1 MKASPAKPWILGVS
15 SGFHNGA
22 ACLLKGDEIVVAMQE
37 ERLSRIKRDAI
48 RINQPSLAVQYCLD
62 TARIGVGQLDLIVDC
77 TISLPV
83 GFQSDNVLPGSLLH
97 DAADKVEILSIP
109 HHLGHAVSAFAT
121 SGFRESAVLVIDGG
135 GSFGWQLPVRERR
148 SALVYDDSMCEHI
161 SIYLATEYGVE
172 PVEKH
177 MSFMPYLWE
186 SGRQRMRSFASLGH
200 MYSSVALQIFG
211 DYLEAG
217 KVMGLAPYAQ
227 PSIPIPEFFE
237 YDAGVFRFSDRIL
250 KRFGYAETWPAR
262 QDEYQNLAASVQR
275 ALEYAL
281 SAVVTK
287 IEGMSRSR
295 QLCYAGGVALNS
307 VANHKTFRRARFA
320 DVHIIPAAEDNGVA
334 IGAAYHGLSVL
345 TGRYRSRRLRSD
357 CLGRDY
363 STDEMR
369 GVVEKMPG
377 VSSGQSDDVLTS
389 VVELLCAGKV
399 VAWFQGG
406 AEFGPRA
413 LGNRSILYDPRRED
427 AKRVLNERVK
437 HREPFRPF
445 APAVLGDKVT
455 EWFDTETTSSAM
467 RFMLE
472 VCRFKAHLAAQVPG
486 VNHVDGTGRLQC
498 VYYEDNPKFYS
509 LIKVFY
515 LKTGVPIILNT
526 SMNIM
531 GEPIVETPAEALWL
545 LLSTGVDCCVLGETI
560 VRKDE
565 AFRSV
570 LDLVPYSTVDAISI
584 GNGFATVEVGT
595 GYGRKVYGRVPS
607 ELVQVLERIDG
618 ETPGRC
624 LFGDSAD
631 DMQHGCSVIGQL
643 FRYRFISFRHPAPLA
658 TRAHS

>member
-1 MKASPAKPWILGVS
+1 MKESPARPWVLGVS

-37 ERLSRIKRDAI
+37 ERLSRIKRDSI
-48 RINQPSLAVQYCLD
+48 RINEPSLAVQYCLD
-62 TARIGVGQLDLIVDC
+62 AVGIGVSQLDLIVDC
-77 TISLPV
+77 TISLPA
-83 GFQSDNVLPGSLLH
+83 GSRPDDVLPGSLLH
-97 DAADKVEILSIP
+97 DAGDKVEILSIP
-109 HHLGHAVSAFAT
+109 HHFGHAVSAFAT
-121 SGFRESAVLVIDGG
+121 SGFRDSAVLVIDGG
-135 GSFGWQLPVRERR
+135 GSFGWQLPAGERR
-148 SALVYDDSMCEHI
+148 SALACDDSMCEHI
-161 SIYLATEYGVE
+161 SIYLATEDGVE

-186 SGRQRMRSFASLGH
+186 SGRRRMRRFASLGH
-200 MYSSVALQIFG
+200 MYSSAALQIFG

-217 KVMGLAPYAQ
+217 KVMGLAPYVQ
-227 PSIPIPEFFE
+227 PSIPVSEFFE

-250 KRFGYAETWPAR
+250 ERFGYAETWSAR
-262 QDEYQNLAASVQR
+262 KEEYQDLAASVQR

-281 SAVVTK
+281 SEVVMK
-287 IEGMSRSR
+287 IEGMCLSR

-307 VANHKTFRRARFA
+307 VANHKVFRHASFA

-345 TGRYRSRRLRSD
+345 IGKYRSRRLRSD

-363 STDEMR
+363 PENEIRGAIEM
-369 GVVEKMPG
+369 MPG
-377 VSSGQSDDVLTS
+377 VSSARSDDVLAS

-445 APAVLGDKVT
+445 APAVLADKVT
-455 EWFDTETTSSAM
+455 EWFETETTTSAM

-472 VCRFKAHLAAQVPG
+472 VCRFKPHLAAQVPG

-498 VYYEDNPKFYS
+498 VEYEDNPKFYN
-509 LIKVFY
+509 LIKTFY
-515 LKTGVPIILNT
+515 STTGVPIILNT

-531 GEPIVETPAEALWL
+531 GEPIVETPTEAVWL
-545 LLSTGVDCCVLGETI
+545 LLSTGVDYCVLGETV
-560 VRKDE
+560 VRKE
-565 AFRSV
+565 ETFRSV
-570 LDLVPYSTVDAISI
+570 LDLVPYSTIHAVANGD
-584 GNGFATVEVGT
+584 GFATVEVET
-595 GYGRKVYGRVPS
+595 NYGRKRYERVS
-607 ELVQVLERIDG
+607 SKLVRILERVDG

-624 LFGDSAD
+624 LFGESVDER
-631 DMQHGCSVIGQL
+631 QRGCSVLGQL

-658 TRAHS
+658 ARHS